1 MEGGRSTGR
10 SWHVYAGAQRQV
22 RGANVPT
29 NQVSQVVDRLV
40 SDVLDGRSVSMARP
54 WDTISE
60 PVELR
65 RADGASVYT
74 QSGAELFTS
83 GKVLAAE
90 QRLVDAAGRHDG
102 YAVEASS
109 VDLALLESTAN
120 GITLNA
126 GQATLVREL
135 ATSGARLQLAIA
147 PAGSGKTTAM
157 PALEIGR
164 PSFRDRGGP
173 YVEIS
178 VVAGSSKK
186 K

>member
-1 MEGGRSTGR
+1 M
-10 SWHVYAGAQRQV
+10 
-22 RGANVPT
+22 
-29 NQVSQVVDRLV
+29 
-40 SDVLDGRSVSMARP
+40 SMARP

-90 QRLVDAAGRHDG
+90 QRLVEAAGRHDG

-126 GQATLVREL
+126 GQATLVREM

-157 PALEIGR
+157 RALASAWSDGGGTIIGLAPSAAAADALCAPRSTPR
-164 PSFRDRGGP
+164 PTPWPS
-173 YVEIS
+173 
-178 VVAGSSKK
+178 
-186 K
+186 